1 MPVRAG
7 RPVSRSARI
16 LYRGFSGRWFPAGTI
31 MENFPVGMTRKR
43 QRETLPALKYQLITN
58 LYDGK
63 TDELSLDKSE
73 HRIV

>member
-16 LYRGFSGRWFPAGTI
+16 LYREFSGRWFPAGTAI
-31 MENFPVGMTRKR
+31 ENFPVGMTRKR
-43 QRETLPALKYQLITN
+43 QRERLPALKYQLITN